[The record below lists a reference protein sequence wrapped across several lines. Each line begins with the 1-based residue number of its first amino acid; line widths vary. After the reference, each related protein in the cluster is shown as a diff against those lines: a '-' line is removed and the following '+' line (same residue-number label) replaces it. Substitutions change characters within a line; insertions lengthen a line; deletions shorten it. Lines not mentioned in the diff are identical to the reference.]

1 MEGRK
6 MKCPKCQ
13 FENPG
18 RSKFCGGCGKQ
29 FDLTCPECGANNPV
43 ENKFCN
49 ECGHQLTSSPTT
61 ITQNL
66 SFDEKLTKIQK
77 YLPKGLTEKILSQKD
92 RIEGERKQVTVMF
105 CDMEGFTALSEKFG
119 IEESYSIID
128 QVYEILIHKV
138 HDYEGTVNELT
149 GDGIMALF
157 GAPIALEDATQRAI
171 RSSLSIHRAMTK
183 FSDKLIREGQKIRQL
198 KMRIGIHAG
207 PVVVGTVGNDLR
219 VEFKAVGDTVNL
231 ASRIETL
238 AEPGATY
245 VSDTAFKITE
255 GLFRFEALGAKE
267 VKGKKH
273 PVAVY
278 RVIAPSTRRTRFD
291 VSAERGLTSFVGRA
305 RELELLL
312 DGYLRSKTGRGQAL
326 SLISEAGIGKSRL
339 LYEFRKAVANEDVTF
354 LEGKCLSY
362 SRNVAYHPIIDILK
376 SNFDIR
382 DSDDDVA
389 VKSKVI
395 GGLKALGV
403 KEEITAPYLLELL
416 SVKDS
421 GIEKIAMS
429 PDARKDRTLGSLK
442 RIVLKG
448 SEIRPLIMAI
458 EDLHWIDK
466 SSEESL
472 DDLLGSIAGSRV
484 FLIFTYRPEYVHT
497 WASRSYHSQVNLNRL
512 SNRESL
518 VMMTHILETQ
528 DIEPELGEMIL
539 EKTEG
544 IPFYIEEFIRS
555 LSDLS
560 VIEKR
565 EHTFYLS
572 KNIADMSI
580 PATIQDVIMARVDAL
595 PGGAKEVLQTGSAI
609 EREFSYQLLKM
620 VTEMD
625 EQELIHHLSGLKD
638 AELIYERG
646 IYPES
651 SFIFKH
657 ALTREV
663 VYDSI
668 LTAKKKQLHERIG
681 VAIEQIHQGNIIE
694 HFGVLAEHFV
704 ESANYEKGAG
714 YAKLAAKRAQKSA
727 SYNDAIDYGNKRV
740 TCLERLPQSETVA
753 KELIDARVT
762 LGLYYNQMSYL
773 AKANEAVKPVEKL
786 ALKTGYKRRI
796 SHINTIIGTYTFGVE
811 GNYLRGIQCLEDALK
826 IAEETSDW
834 ASLWASNHWLGHA
847 LAENCEFE
855 KALYHL
861 NRALEISQAANLTW
875 SISIMKS
882 CIAQTV
888 HNSQGNAEMGYQ
900 TSLEGLALAEE
911 SGDAMSK
918 AEAYVHHGVS
928 CYLKGFVDE
937 AERHLIDGEK
947 YCRKIDYAS
956 GFLANQYLG
965 IIHLEKE
972 QYRKSR
978 DCFAKSIA
986 ILDNRGAWKS
996 MSHLNEIFLAYL
1008 NAKQHEKGIDI
1019 ELLSKYAEENKI
1031 KALEGPMAQWISRI
1045 LLDVDEPDIENAEK
1059 WINRAIE
1066 ANSRNGQ
1073 TWWLGMDYACHADLF
1088 RRKREHSGVRESIVK
1103 AIDIFNECG
1112 AEGWVGKFEKELAK
1126 L

>member
-1 MEGRK
+1 MQ
-6 MKCPKCQ
+6 CPKCQ
-13 FENPG
+13 FEN
-18 RSKFCGGCGKQ
+18 R
-29 FDLTCPECGANNPV
+29 EGA
-43 ENKFCN
+43 KFCN
-49 ECGHQLTSSPTT
+49 ECGHKFDVTCPECNASNRVGSKFCDECGHKLTAKPSPPPKE
-61 ITQNL
+61 L

-77 YLPKGLTEKILSQKD
+77 YLPKGLTDKILSQRD

-105 CDMEGFTALSEKFG
+105 CDMEGFTVLSEKLG
-119 IEESYSIID
+119 IEEAYSIMD

-138 HDYEGTVNELT
+138 HDYEGTVNEMT

-171 RSSLSIHRAMTK
+171 RSSLAIHREMTR
-183 FSDKLIREGQKIRQL
+183 FSDKLKNEGQEIGQL

-207 PVVVGTVGNDLR
+207 PVVVGTLGNDLR

-231 ASRIETL
+231 ASRIESL
-238 AEPGATY
+238 AEAGTTY
-245 VSDTAFKITE
+245 VSDAVFKISE
-255 GLFRFEALGAKE
+255 GLFRFESLGAKE
-267 VKGKKH
+267 VKNKEQ
-273 PVAVY
+273 PVIVY

-291 VSAERGLTSFVGRA
+291 VSAERGLTPLVGRE
-305 RELELLL
+305 REIELLL
-312 DGYLRSKTGRGQAL
+312 DGYMRSKAGRGQAL
-326 SLISEAGIGKSRL
+326 SLISEAGVGKSRL
-339 LYEFRKAVANEDVTF
+339 LYEFRKAVANENATF

-376 SNFDIR
+376 SNFDI
-382 DSDDDVA
+382 SDTDNDVA
-389 VKSKVI
+389 IKNKVAD
-395 GGLKALGV
+395 GLKALGV
-403 KEEITAPYLLELL
+403 KEESTSPYLLELL

-429 PDARKDRTLGSLK
+429 PEARKDRTLGSLK

-466 SSEESL
+466 SSEQSL
-472 DDLLGSIAGSRV
+472 EDLLGSIAGSRV
-484 FLIFTYRPEYVHT
+484 FLIFTYRPEYVHI
-497 WASRSYHSQVNLNRL
+497 WGSRSYHSQVNLNRL
-512 SNRESL
+512 SNRDSL
-518 VMMTHILETQ
+518 AMMTHILGTA
-528 DIEPELGEMIL
+528 DIESELEEMVL

-555 LSDLS
+555 LKDLS

-565 EHTFYLS
+565 KRTYYLS
-572 KNIADMSI
+572 NKVRDMSI
-580 PATIQDVIMARVDAL
+580 PATIQDVIMARVDVL
-595 PGGAKEVLQTGSAI
+595 PGGAKEVLQTGSVI

-620 VTEMD
+620 VTEME
-625 EQELIHHLSGLKD
+625 EQELIHNLSGLKD
-638 AELIYERG
+638 TELIYERG
-646 IYPES
+646 IYPEC

-681 VAIEQIHQGNIIE
+681 DAIAQIHREDIIE
-694 HFGVLAEHFV
+694 HYGVLAEHFV
-704 ESANYEKGAG
+704 ESTNYEKGAG
-714 YAKLAAKRAQKSA
+714 YAKLAAKRAQKAA

-740 TCLERLPQSETVA
+740 ACLERLPQSETVA

-786 ALKTGYKRRI
+786 ALKIGYKRRI
-796 SHINTIIGTYTFGVE
+796 SHIKTIIGTYTFGVE
-811 GNYLRGIQCLEDALK
+811 GNYIKGIQCLEDALK
-826 IAEETSDW
+826 IAEESSDW

-861 NRALEISQAANLTW
+861 NQALKISQAANLIW

-888 HNSQGNAEMGYQ
+888 YNSQGNAEMGYQ

-918 AEAYVHHGVS
+918 AEAYVHHGIS
-928 CYLKGFVDE
+928 CYLKGFTDE
-937 AERHLIDGEK
+937 AERHLHDGLK

-965 IIHLEKE
+965 IIHLEKQ
-972 QYRKSR
+972 QYSKSR
-978 DCFAKSIA
+978 DCFSESIA
-986 ILDNRGAWKS
+986 ILHNRGAWQS
-996 MSHLNEIFLAYL
+996 VSYLNEICLAYL
-1008 NAKQHEKGIDI
+1008 NAMQHEKDIDI
-1019 ELLSKYAEENKI
+1019 ELLSKYTEENKI
-1031 KALEGPMAQWISRI
+1031 KALEGRMAQWISRI

-1059 WINRAIE
+1059 WLKRAIE
-1066 ANSRNGQ
+1066 ADGRNGQ
-1073 TWWLGMDYACHADLF
+1073 TWSLGMDYACYAGLF
-1088 RRKREHSGVRESIVK
+1088 RRKRDHSQARENIVK
-1103 AIDIFNECG
+1103 AIGIFKECG
-1112 AEGWVGKFEKELAK
+1112 AVGWVEKCEKELAA

>member
-1 MEGRK
+1 MQ
-6 MKCPKCQ
+6 CPNCQ
-13 FENPG
+13 SEN
-18 RSKFCGGCGKQ
+18 R
-29 FDLTCPECGANNPV
+29 DGA
-43 ENKFCN
+43 KFCN
-49 ECGHQLTSSPTT
+49 ECGKKFDVTCPECSTSNRVGSKFCDECGHKLTCSTKTIPQQLT
-61 ITQNL
+61 
-66 SFDEKLTKIQK
+66 FGEKLTKIQK

-105 CDMEGFTALSEKFG
+105 CDMEGFTALSEKLG

-157 GAPIALEDATQRAI
+157 GAPIALEDATQRAL

-183 FSDKLIREGQKIRQL
+183 FSDKLNREGHDIRLL

-238 AEPGATY
+238 SEPGTTY
-245 VSDTAFKITE
+245 VSDAVFKITE
-255 GLFRFEALGAKE
+255 GLFRFEALGTKK

-273 PVAVY
+273 PVSVY

-291 VSAERGLTSFVGRA
+291 VSAERGLTPFVGRE

-312 DGYLRSKTGRGQAL
+312 DGYIRSKTGRGQAL
-326 SLISEAGIGKSRL
+326 SLISEAGVGKSRL
-339 LYEFRKAVANEDVTF
+339 LHEFRKAMANENATF

-362 SRNVAYHPIIDILK
+362 SRKVAYHPIIDILK
-376 SNFDIR
+376 SNFDINDR
-382 DSDDDVA
+382 DDDVV
-389 VKSKVI
+389 VKSKVV

-403 KEEITAPYLLELL
+403 KEGSTVPYLLELML
-416 SVKDS
+416 VKGS

-429 PDARKDRTLGSLK
+429 PEARKDRTLSSLK

-448 SEIRPLIMAI
+448 SEIRPLIIAI

-472 DDLLGSIAGSRV
+472 EDLLGSIAGSRV
-484 FLIFTYRPEYVHT
+484 FLIFSYRPEYVHT
-497 WASRSYHSQVNLNRL
+497 WGSRSYHSQVNLNRL
-512 SNRESL
+512 SNRDSL
-518 VMMTHILETQ
+518 TMMNHILDTK
-528 DIEPELGEMIL
+528 DIEPELEEMVL

-555 LSDLS
+555 LLELS

-572 KNIADMSI
+572 KNIGDMSI

-595 PGGAKEVLQTGSAI
+595 PGGAKEVLQTGSVI
-609 EREFSYQLLKM
+609 EREFSYQLLKN

-625 EQELIHHLSGLKD
+625 EKELIHHLSVLKD

-668 LTAKKKQLHERIG
+668 LTVKKKQLHERIG
-681 VAIEQIHQGNIIE
+681 FAIEQIHQENIIE
-694 HFGVLAEHFV
+694 HYGVLAEHFV
-704 ESANYEKGAG
+704 ESDNYEKGAN
-714 YAKLAAKRAQKSA
+714 YAKMAAKRAQKAA
-727 SYNDAIDYGNKRV
+727 SYNDAIDYGSKRV
-740 TCLERLPQSETVA
+740 TCLERLPQSETVT

-762 LGLYYNQMSYL
+762 LGLYYNQMTYP

-786 ALKTGYKRRI
+786 ALTTGYKRRI
-796 SHINTIIGTYTFGVE
+796 SHINTIIGTYAFGVE
-811 GNYLRGIQCLEDALK
+811 GDYLQGIKCLEDALK

-861 NRALEISQAANLTW
+861 NRALEISQAANLKW

-882 CIAQTV
+882 CIAHTV
-888 HNSQGNAEMGYQ
+888 HNSQGNAEIGYR

-918 AEAYVHHGVS
+918 AEAYVHHGIS
-928 CYLKGFVDE
+928 CYLKGFVDK
-937 AERHLIDGEK
+937 AEKHLLDGVE

-972 QYRKSR
+972 QYRKSK
-978 DCFAKSIA
+978 DFFTKSIT
-986 ILDNRGAWKS
+986 ILDNRGGWRS
-996 MSHLNEIFLAYL
+996 VSLLNELFLAYL
-1008 NAKQHEKGIDI
+1008 KARQHEKGIDI
-1019 ELLSKYAEENKI
+1019 ELLSKYTAENKI
-1031 KALEGPMAQWISRI
+1031 KALEGRMAQCISRI
-1045 LLDVDEPDIENAEK
+1045 LLEVDGPEIENAEK
-1059 WINRAIE
+1059 WINKAIE

-1073 TWWLGMDYACHADLF
+1073 TWWLGMDYAFRADIF
-1088 RRKREHSGVRESIVK
+1088 KRKGEHSGVRENIVK
-1103 AIDIFNECG
+1103 AIQTLKECG
-1112 AEGWVGKFEKELAK
+1112 AEGWVGKLEKELAK